1 MSEKNEIQV
10 MLDELK
16 AMKESMAAASAQPQP
31 QAQPQA
37 GVFSAWQQA
46 APQVPA
52 NVGVEKV
59 LVHCE
64 VGIRTPQK
72 SGNVNIYLQ
81 FPGSVAE
88 SPQALLSFIEGLV
101 NANLPVKV
109 WPQKDAA
116 NPYKR

>member
-1 MSEKNEIQV
+1 MDEKELKD
-10 MLDELK
+10 MLIELK
-16 AMKESMAAASAQPQP
+16 AMKESMAAASAQTQP
-31 QAQPQA
+31 QAQPQT

-59 LVHCE
+59 LIHCE

-109 WPQKDAA
+109 WAQKDAG

>member
-16 AMKESMAAASAQPQP
+16 AMKESMAAASQQPQTQQP
-31 QAQPQA
+31 QAG

-52 NVGVEKV
+52 NIGVEKV

-64 VGIRTPQK
+64 VGIRTPRK

-81 FPGSVAE
+81 FPGTVAE
-88 SPQALLSFIEGLV
+88 SPQALLSFVEGLV
-101 NANLPVKV
+101 NVNLPVKV
-109 WPQKDAA
+109 WEQKDAG